1 MSSLDAAYA
10 KWADLDLDT
19 ASEDDEPQR
28 PRAAPS
34 KKRSK
39 RRVEAVAAEF
49 PDVAFE
55 IRFQPFQ
62 LYPDLPR
69 DSRGVDKLEYF
80 TALSERRR
88 PNASMAEKKA
98 RIAGLVGA
106 WKADGLDLTS
116 PFGVDGGRWGSSF
129 DAQRLIWLAR
139 QQGREDPMIEA
150 IYKLNHVDNEP
161 LSDHAKLLEA
171 ARAAG
176 VQRAPELLAGPTA
189 PARGR
194 CSARQRVAMGIN
206 AVPVI
211 VLDDKHVISNGA
223 PEKDFLRRTFKH
235 LIDTGTVPPHLG
247 A

>member
-150 IYKLNHVDNEP
+150 IYTRAGSRPGRRPGAREV
-161 LSDHAKLLEA
+161 LE
-171 ARAAG
+171 RY
-176 VQRAPELLAGPTA
+176 QHY
-189 PARGR
+189 
-194 CSARQRVAMGIN
+194 VAMGIN

-223 PEKDFLRRTFKH
+223 PEDFC
-235 LIDTGTVPPHLG
+235 G
-247 A
+247 ARSSTS